1 MKISKAVN
9 HGVECWVLNF
19 KEDGKYR
26 RRFFETKIAAE
37 REMEALGLE
46 RRNFGTA
53 FGAMTSAQRIEWGA
67 LDARLP
73 VAGVTMTAV
82 VDFFFQHK
90 PAAVPVPI
98 RHQAA
103 EVNPNLVFRRI
114 PLAFDVWCLS
124 LLPTD

>member
-1 MKISKAVN
+1 MKITK
-9 HGVECWVLNF
+9 GMLRGEECWVLNY
-19 KEDGKYR
+19 KNGGQYR
-26 RRFFETKIAAE
+26 RKYFATRQAADVEIAAMTAE
-37 REMEALGLE
+37 L
-46 RRNFGTA
+46 RNFGTA

-67 LDARLP
+67 LDARLR